1 MQTTIP
7 QVALISV
14 IFSGVNGENHSP
26 AYRVFQNSEKR
37 LQLLL
42 WIAILIKY
50 YFWWDGLPQS
60 NYTFGKY
67 FPPQK

>member
-50 YFWWDGLPQS
+50 YFW
-60 NYTFGKY
+60 
-67 FPPQK
+67 